1 MEDEKNDEIKF
12 VEFDGDIIEKL
23 VQKEKGEQKIIR
35 YQKGNCISKS
45 KFSKCYKCLC
55 LNTKEIFILKELNEK
70 NKKLFYNERDIHQK
84 LDHPNIVK
92 LIDFFEYNDKFYLL
106 TEFCEYRDLSYLLSK
121 RKKMEEIEVKYYI
134 LNLINAL
141 KYLHGKGIVHRD
153 IKPSNVYI
161 TKNLEVKLGD
171 FNLSQSI
178 SLNGKNKD
186 ISGTFYYM
194 APEIFEKKEYPF
206 EVDIWPIGIIIY
218 QLILGKLPFKE
229 NTLNETEKKIRE
241 INYSF
246 PENAIISNEAKD
258 LIKQILIKNPKERLN
273 LCQILKQEFFNFDNI
288 LTKIPIKQKDEEN
301 IIENNDNHIL
311 DIEIINSHLKKF
323 VSIDSDIF
331 EYSNIKQV
339 QKNIYIKDCFIDFD
353 KNNIFGLFYQLNNE
367 NVGIFFKDRT
377 QIFYIHEKKIFCY
390 INGKVKKIFNPYFDT
405 FKFGADF
412 EKKVKIIEY
421 FYQNIFGK
429 KQQLF
434 QIKENLS
441 EEEAS
446 SNTYFQNYT
455 LNLQNSFD
463 TNEKFEKTETINFQ
477 ISSIS
482 KKTENVSISQNEDD
496 NEYIELNIIYAK
508 KYFLIDENAI
518 IFILNNGL
526 LQYFFFNGDILLLD
540 HKRKQ
545 AEIIKKNLDILE
557 KNTFSF
563 HEINGLG
570 NDQIKKYF
578 IYAKSSFNKIKK
590 NIGIYS
596 NKYIAPNNEKS
607 FFLSSSNISNWK
619 YQILNDS
626 SQTFYGLNSLKS
638 ISLISK
644 ISGDKS
650 SQKSI
655 KEIISKISIPITS
668 K

>member
-1 MEDEKNDEIKF
+1 
-12 VEFDGDIIEKL
+12 
-23 VQKEKGEQKIIR
+23 
-35 YQKGNCISKS
+35 
-45 KFSKCYKCLC
+45 
-55 LNTKEIFILKELNEK
+55 
-70 NKKLFYNERDIHQK
+70 
-84 LDHPNIVK
+84 
-92 LIDFFEYNDKFYLL
+92 
-106 TEFCEYRDLSYLLSK
+106 
-121 RKKMEEIEVKYYI
+121 
-134 LNLINAL
+134 
-141 KYLHGKGIVHRD
+141 
-153 IKPSNVYI
+153 
-161 TKNLEVKLGD
+161 
-171 FNLSQSI
+171 
-178 SLNGKNKD
+178 
-186 ISGTFYYM
+186 M

-288 LTKIPIKQKDEEN
+288 LTKIPIKQKDEKN
-301 IIENNDNHIL
+301 KIENNDNHIL

-339 QKNIYIKDCFIDFD
+339 QKNIYIKDCFLDFD

-390 INGKVKKIFNPYFDT
+390 INGKAKKIFNPYFDT

-412 EKKVKIIEY
+412 GKKVKIIEY

-496 NEYIELNIIYAK
+496 NEYIELNICK
-508 KYFLIDENAI
+508 KI
-518 IFILNNGL
+518 
-526 LQYFFFNGDILLLD
+526 FFN
-540 HKRKQ
+540 
-545 AEIIKKNLDILE
+545 
-557 KNTFSF
+557 
-563 HEINGLG
+563 
-570 NDQIKKYF
+570 
-578 IYAKSSFNKIKK
+578 
-590 NIGIYS
+590 
-596 NKYIAPNNEKS
+596 
-607 FFLSSSNISNWK
+607 
-619 YQILNDS
+619 
-626 SQTFYGLNSLKS
+626 
-638 ISLISK
+638 
-644 ISGDKS
+644 
-650 SQKSI
+650 
-655 KEIISKISIPITS
+655 
-668 K
+668 

>member
-206 EVDIWPIGIIIY
+206 EVDIWP
-218 QLILGKLPFKE
+218 
-229 NTLNETEKKIRE
+229 
-241 INYSF
+241 
-246 PENAIISNEAKD
+246 
-258 LIKQILIKNPKERLN
+258 KQILIKNPKERLN

-288 LTKIPIKQKDEEN
+288 LPKIPIKQKDEEN

-390 INGKVKKIFNPYFDT
+390 INGKAKKIFNPYFDT

-455 LNLQNSFD
+455 PNLQNSFD
-463 TNEKFEKTETINFQ
+463 TNEKFEMTVQNL
-477 ISSIS
+477 SSIN

>member
-1 MEDEKNDEIKF
+1 M
-12 VEFDGDIIEKL
+12 
-23 VQKEKGEQKIIR
+23 
-35 YQKGNCISKS
+35 
-45 KFSKCYKCLC
+45 
-55 LNTKEIFILKELNEK
+55 
-70 NKKLFYNERDIHQK
+70 
-84 LDHPNIVK
+84 
-92 LIDFFEYNDKFYLL
+92 
-106 TEFCEYRDLSYLLSK
+106 
-121 RKKMEEIEVKYYI
+121 
-134 LNLINAL
+134 
-141 KYLHGKGIVHRD
+141 
-153 IKPSNVYI
+153 
-161 TKNLEVKLGD
+161 
-171 FNLSQSI
+171 
-178 SLNGKNKD
+178 
-186 ISGTFYYM
+186 
-194 APEIFEKKEYPF
+194 
-206 EVDIWPIGIIIY
+206 
-218 QLILGKLPFKE
+218 
-229 NTLNETEKKIRE
+229 
-241 INYSF
+241 
-246 PENAIISNEAKD
+246 
-258 LIKQILIKNPKERLN
+258 
-273 LCQILKQEFFNFDNI
+273 
-288 LTKIPIKQKDEEN
+288 
-301 IIENNDNHIL
+301 
-311 DIEIINSHLKKF
+311 
-323 VSIDSDIF
+323 
-331 EYSNIKQV
+331 
-339 QKNIYIKDCFIDFD
+339 
-353 KNNIFGLFYQLNNE
+353 
-367 NVGIFFKDRT
+367 
-377 QIFYIHEKKIFCY
+377 
-390 INGKVKKIFNPYFDT
+390 
-405 FKFGADF
+405 
-412 EKKVKIIEY
+412 
-421 FYQNIFGK
+421 
-429 KQQLF
+429 
-434 QIKENLS
+434 
-441 EEEAS
+441 
-446 SNTYFQNYT
+446 
-455 LNLQNSFD
+455 QNSFD